1 MTLSDH
7 HVELVV
13 FAHDDPDDPK
23 NWSHPRKLTTMA
35 TLCLLVFCAVFGS
48 SVYAPGQQ
56 MIRERYGVSAD
67 VASIGL
73 TLYVLG
79 FGFAPLLWGNY
90 LPLLPL
96 NIPAD
101 RQCTGPLSE
110 MYGRKR
116 PLMVSWVLLMA
127 ATVPSAFVDNI
138 AVILVFR
145 FFSGCAAASALNSGP
160 GVLTDLWPNDFH
172 TLGRMNSYFAF
183 SALSGPCFG
192 SLVGFFVAAHSGQTL
207 WVLRLHLFFCV
218 ACWPL
223 VFLLPETYSPT
234 ILAQRAGRLRKEG
247 NTRARAPVEL
257 HAKSTMQ
264 ILKGHIGRPIAM
276 LAYEPIVQGAAL
288 WITITYG
295 ILYFFFEVYPIVFI
309 QQHGIPFQLCGLMFL
324 GVSLG
329 MVIAIVVHPYLVRLS
344 ERIPLPGIE
353 RSGADRHPE
362 ETHLKVVLLAC
373 IALPVS
379 LFWFAWTSE
388 RGTPWIAPALAGVVF
403 GYSNLTLFFCF
414 IAYTSQTF
422 SIYASSA
429 AAANTLFRSVVASI
443 FPIVAQT
450 IVNRLGTTWGVTL
463 FGCIACLLLPIPLI
477 FIRYGASLR
486 ARSRLAREARELRE
500 RMHTQHANEKE
511 TIDGTE
517 SSDSTETRHVDL
529 ESGGTAKEIDEAP
542 VHTKS
547 L

>member
-1 MTLSDH
+1 MTRHEDY
-7 HVELVV
+7 VELVV
-13 FAHDDPDDPK
+13 FAPDDPDDPK
-23 NWSHPRKLTTMA
+23 NWSRTKKLSTMA
-35 TLCLLVFCAVFGS
+35 TLCFLVFCAVFGS
-48 SVYAPGQQ
+48 SVYAPGQDL
-56 MIRERYGVSAD
+56 IRQRYGVSAD
-67 VASIGL
+67 VASVGL

-79 FGFAPLLWGNY
+79 FGFAPLL
-90 LPLLPL
+90 
-96 NIPAD
+96 
-101 RQCTGPLSE
+101 CPLSE

-116 PLMVSWVLLMA
+116 PLMVSWILLLA
-127 ATVPSAFVDNI
+127 TTVPSAFVDNI
-138 AVILVFR
+138 VVILVFR
-145 FFSGCAAASALNSGP
+145 FFTGCAAASALNSGP

-172 TLGRMNSYFAF
+172 TLGRSTAF

-192 SLVGFFVAAHSGQTL
+192 SLVGFFVAAHSGQNL
-207 WVLRLHLFFCV
+207 WVLRVHLFFSI

-223 VFLLPETYSPT
+223 VFLLPETYTPT
-234 ILAQRAGRLRKEG
+234 ILTYRARRLRKQG
-247 NTRARAPVEL
+247 NPHARAPVEL
-257 HAKSTMQ
+257 HTKSTMQ

-329 MVIAIVVHPYLVRLS
+329 MVIAITVHPYLVRLS
-344 ERIPLPGIE
+344 EHIPLPGVE
-353 RSGADRHPE
+353 QNLAAGHPE

-373 IALPVS
+373 VALPVS

-388 RGTPWIAPALAGVVF
+388 SGTTWVSPALAGVVF

-414 IAYTSQTF
+414 ISYTSQTY

-443 FPIVAQT
+443 FPIVAQS
-450 IVNRLGTTWGVTL
+450 IVNRLGTTWGVTIFAL
-463 FGCIACLLLPIPLI
+463 IACLLLPIPLV

-486 ARSRLAREARELRE
+486 ARSPLAQEARELRE
-500 RMHTQHANEKE
+500 RMHQQVAEKE
-511 TIDGTE
+511 TVDGIESTEGTE
-517 SSDSTETRHVDL
+517 VRHGDL
-529 ESGGTAKEIDEAP
+529 EEGPSSKEVDGALVIISG
-542 VHTKS
+542 
-547 L
+547 